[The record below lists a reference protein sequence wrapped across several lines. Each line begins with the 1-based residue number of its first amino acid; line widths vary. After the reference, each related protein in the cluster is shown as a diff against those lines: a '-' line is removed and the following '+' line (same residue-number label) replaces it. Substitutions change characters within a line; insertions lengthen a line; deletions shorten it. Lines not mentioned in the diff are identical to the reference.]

1 MKKRILMV
9 TSFLLGSIVGAMGI
23 LLVKNKDNNK
33 WKELADKHLAIMLLF
48 NQWLILKQEGKSILS
63 YFYCHNIKT
72 IAIYGMSYVGRSL
85 YRELENS
92 DVIVKYAIDKKAS
105 QMNSEINIISPDEE
119 LPEVDIIIVTSIYY
133 FNEIYNYLDSK
144 TDIPVVSFEDVL
156 FEL

>member
-1 MKKRILMV
+1 
-9 TSFLLGSIVGAMGI
+9 
-23 LLVKNKDNNK
+23 
-33 WKELADKHLAIMLLF
+33 
-48 NQWLILKQEGKSILS
+48 
-63 YFYCHNIKT
+63 
-72 IAIYGMSYVGRSL
+72 MSYVGRSL

>member
-1 MKKRILMV
+1 M
-9 TSFLLGSIVGAMGI
+9 
-23 LLVKNKDNNK
+23 
-33 WKELADKHLAIMLLF
+33 
-48 NQWLILKQEGKSILS
+48 
-63 YFYCHNIKT
+63 
-72 IAIYGMSYVGRSL
+72 GRSL

>member
-1 MKKRILMV
+1 
-9 TSFLLGSIVGAMGI
+9 
-23 LLVKNKDNNK
+23 
-33 WKELADKHLAIMLLF
+33 
-48 NQWLILKQEGKSILS
+48 
-63 YFYCHNIKT
+63 
-72 IAIYGMSYVGRSL
+72 MSYVGRSL

-119 LPEVDIIIVTSIYY
+119 LPEVDIIIVTSTYY

-144 TDIPVVSFEDVL
+144 TDIPVVSFEDIL